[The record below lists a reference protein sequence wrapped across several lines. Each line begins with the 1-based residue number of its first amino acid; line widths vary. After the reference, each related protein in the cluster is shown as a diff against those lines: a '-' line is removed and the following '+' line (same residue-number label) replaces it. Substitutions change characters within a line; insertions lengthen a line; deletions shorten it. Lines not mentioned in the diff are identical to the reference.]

1 MSQDWKPTDENSDI
15 LDSRDLSARL
25 DYLTSAK
32 EDLELALNEA
42 DQALA
47 DERAR
52 LLALDDHEDHDAE
65 LEPFE
70 DELEK
75 AGEALREWQ
84 EGEEYAEWKELDDNR
99 DDIEAATS
107 NGEAFIAES
116 YFTDYC
122 KQLCEDIGYLP
133 KDLPGF
139 IENNINW
146 DGVADELKA
155 DYSTVTMF
163 GNDWYWRNC

>member
-1 MSQDWKPTDENSDI
+1 MSQDWKPTDENADI

-25 DYLTSAK
+25 DYLTSTK
-32 EDLELALNEA
+32 EGLELALGKA
-42 DQALA
+42 DQDLA

-99 DDIEAATS
+99 DDIETGAR
-107 NGEAFIAES
+107 NGEGFIAES
-116 YFTDYC
+116 HFTEYC
-122 KQLCEDIGYLP
+122 KELCSDIG
-133 KDLPGF
+133 DLPEELPDY
-139 IENNINW
+139 IERNINW
-146 DGVADELKA
+146 DGVAEDLKA

-163 GNDWYWRNC
+163 GNDYYYRNC